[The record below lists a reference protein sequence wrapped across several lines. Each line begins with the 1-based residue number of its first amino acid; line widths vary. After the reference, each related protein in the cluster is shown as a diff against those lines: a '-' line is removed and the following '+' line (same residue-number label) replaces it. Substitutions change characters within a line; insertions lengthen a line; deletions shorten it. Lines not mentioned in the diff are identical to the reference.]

1 MLRSCVRQ
9 AIGSLKTCCQKSIQ
23 NFLYKGNSTDL
34 FTTCDSVDF
43 HVPKCLK
50 CTEQVTY
57 YIEDNNTCC
66 KRNCLH
72 NLSSNNDTLTHGRAC
87 ILKLCF
93 LNAPKPSQRTKGE
106 NRKCHFGDR
115 EYLSLWSNFHLL
127 NEVTLGKQR

>member
-1 MLRSCVRQ
+1 MEGREGKVDFK
-9 AIGSLKTCCQKSIQ
+9 ALKTSCRKSIQ
-23 NFLYKGNSTDL
+23 NFLYEGNSTDL

-72 NLSSNNDTLTHGRAC
+72 NL
-87 ILKLCF
+87 
-93 LNAPKPSQRTKGE
+93 
-106 NRKCHFGDR
+106 
-115 EYLSLWSNFHLL
+115 
-127 NEVTLGKQR
+127 KQQ